1 MKNVKKSAITREE
14 DKIKKSIKEA
24 AKRGD
29 QTVTKM
35 LAKELIQSR
44 KVKNRL
50 ATSKAQMNS
59 VVMQLQEQLGMNFV
73 VLSFEFLEGFSQG
86 MSNYFFISFALSY
99 YDILLATLKLAGAM
113 KKNTEIMKMVNNLVK
128 LPELQKTM
136 MELQREMMKVPHPW
150 PLSFLL
156 FSEGQL
162 TLSVCLSALGGN
174 Y

>member
-59 VVMQLQEQLGMNFV
+59 VVMQLQEQLGMNPI
-73 VLSFEFLEGFSQG
+73 VLSFDLLSGF
-86 MSNYFFISFALSY
+86 F
-99 YDILLATLKLAGAM
+99 K
-113 KKNTEIMKMVNNLVK
+113 EIV
-128 LPELQKTM
+128 
-136 MELQREMMKVPHPW
+136 
-150 PLSFLL
+150 
-156 FSEGQL
+156 
-162 TLSVCLSALGGN
+162 
-174 Y
+174 